1 MSVMFTNLLTF
12 CLVHL
17 IFFVFLV
24 ASDAHG
30 NYLIQ
35 YILQHGTLAQQD
47 EVANQIKKHMVSL
60 RGSKW
65 GSKCAWLIDRNR
77 TSNSVNAVGN
87 ASLRNYRK

>member
-1 MSVMFTNLLTF
+1 MFEYFQKFQKTNIY
-12 CLVHL
+12 VV
-17 IFFVFLV
+17 IV

-35 YILQHGTLAQQD
+35 YILQSGTQVQQD

-65 GSKCAWLIDRNR
+65 VA
-77 TSNSVNAVGN
+77 SVLG
-87 ASLRNYRK
+87 

>member
-1 MSVMFTNLLTF
+1 MLVLTF
-12 CLVHL
+12 FLY
-17 IFFVFLV
+17 IFFLV

-35 YILQHGTLAQQD
+35 YILQSGSQQQKD
-47 EVANQIKKHMVSL
+47 EVAIQIKKHMVSL

-77 TSNSVNAVGN
+77 GIQGRNKVSS
-87 ASLRNYRK
+87 SLGGPKGL